1 MTGWCGLFRG
11 PALGATQAPQT
22 TSDPMSRPALP
33 SVGGI
38 SWVCGDPIP
47 PGSQA
52 GPVRRWAT
60 MWEGWELPV
69 SAGCSGRVWL
79 KNLGPREWS
88 RYSKV
93 PRHDPGANDRRT
105 SLSPSLPRYK
115 ASYLSA
121 GWRGSLSLPL
131 CSPVFTCSSWSPLY
145 KIPLF
150 PSKDCAIRKN
160 NSFPYFS
167 VSSVPNTQQ
176 VSTNLSDYYYCYCY
190 AHSMDAV
197 NKSWGHPRSHSWET
211 GLGSLAFQ
219 PKL

>member
-1 MTGWCGLFRG
+1 MASLEDQLWELH
-11 PALGATQAPQT
+11 
-22 TSDPMSRPALP
+22 RPHRPPLTPCPGQHSQVWSQP

-79 KNLGPREWS
+79 KNLGPREGS

-115 ASYLSA
+115 VSYLSA

-176 VSTNLSDYYYCYCY
+176 VSTNLSDYYYCYCSY
-190 AHSMDAV
+190 F
-197 NKSWGHPRSHSWET
+197 
-211 GLGSLAFQ
+211 LANLLSKF
-219 PKL
+219 